1 MCNLAEALNGS
12 DQETCDALAE
22 ELHDGPLQDL
32 AAIKLNLGTMAQ
44 LADLSPEELKEKLVA
59 LKALT
64 ESVIEDLNGI
74 IRTLAVR
81 QADSVDGRGEV
92 DLFVRLS
99 DLCADFRAET
109 GITCRFAVW
118 PEHLRFAKPTSEVLF
133 RAVRELLTNVR
144 KHARATQVDLT
155 SELKLDG
162 SVVLSLSDN
171 GIGMPMLQRRGSPV
185 ENGGFG
191 LWSIDRRLEEFG
203 GSLEIF
209 GDSGYQARITVPKH
223 AVLAMSRA

>member
-1 MCNLAEALNGS
+1 MCNLAKSLNGS
-12 DQETCDALAE
+12 DSETCNVLAE

-32 AAIKLNLGTMAQ
+32 AAINLNLGAITQ
-44 LADLSPEELKEKLVA
+44 LAELAPEELKERLVA

-64 ESVIEDLNGI
+64 ESVIDDLNGI

-81 QADSVDGRGEV
+81 EADSVDGRGEV

-109 GITCRFAVW
+109 GIACRFAVW
-118 PEHLRFAKPTSEVLF
+118 PEHLRFTKPTSEVLF

-155 SELKLDG
+155 SELKRDG
-162 SVVLSLSDN
+162 SVVLSVSDN
-171 GIGMPMLQRRGSPV
+171 GIGMPMLQRRGSPF

-191 LWSIDRRLEEFG
+191 LWNIDRRLEEFG
-203 GSLEIF
+203 GAMEIV
-209 GDSGYQARITVPKH
+209 GDSGYRARITVPKH
-223 AVLAMSRA
+223 AMQAASTA